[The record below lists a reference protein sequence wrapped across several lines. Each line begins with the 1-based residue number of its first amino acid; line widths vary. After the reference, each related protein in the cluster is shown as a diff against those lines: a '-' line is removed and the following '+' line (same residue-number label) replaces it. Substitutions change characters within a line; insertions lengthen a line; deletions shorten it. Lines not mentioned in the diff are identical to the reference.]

1 MKAIITVGISCS
13 GKTTLAKQLEKE
25 NYVDVNRD
33 FFRFNVVCP
42 GSDWGT
48 YKFTRAREREV
59 TALQEDVVMA
69 AKACGANVI
78 ISDTNLNP
86 STRNKWVTF
95 LSENG
100 FEVEIKPMPISLEDA
115 WKRDSLRKNGVG
127 WDVIYKQWL
136 QWLAFVGRKQYTP
149 DNTLPDAIIVDID
162 GTLATMA
169 NGRGPFEWERV
180 CEDDV
185 DLVVADIVEGLS
197 LTHQIVVVSGRDGI
211 CYDETE
217 RWLVRH
223 GIPFDMLIMRECDDR
238 RKDSIVKEEIFWK
251 HIAPNWNVKAVID
264 DRPQVVRMWYDIG
277 VPKVVAVGNPYVE
290 F

>member
-1 MKAIITVGISCS
+1 MS
-13 GKTTLAKQLEKE
+13 EKCTC
-25 NYVDVNRD
+25 R
-33 FFRFNVVCP
+33 
-42 GSDWGT
+42 S
-48 YKFTRAREREV
+48 
-59 TALQEDVVMA
+59 
-69 AKACGANVI
+69 
-78 ISDTNLNP
+78 
-86 STRNKWVTF
+86 
-95 LSENG
+95 
-100 FEVEIKPMPISLEDA
+100 
-115 WKRDSLRKNGVG
+115 
-127 WDVIYKQWL
+127 
-136 QWLAFVGRKQYTP
+136 
-149 DNTLPDAIIVDID
+149 
-162 GTLATMA
+162 
-169 NGRGPFEWERV
+169 PFEWERV
-180 CEDDV
+180 GEDDV

-277 VPKVVAVGNPYVE
+277 VPKVIAVGNPYVE